1 MKKKVFRSGYVSVVG
16 LPNVGKSTLIN
27 RILGSKIMAVSD
39 KPQTTRNN
47 ILGIFTT
54 KDSQILFTDTPGYHY
69 SDKDI
74 NKFFVK
80 EAVAACKSADVVA
93 YIFDADA
100 IREKK
105 GYGQNDNFVAAIRE
119 KSKDVK
125 IIPILSKI
133 DLIKTA
139 EIKKIAD
146 DIQERYGFEIKVLPI
161 SVTRS
166 LGLTELIAKVTELLP
181 EGPVYYPEED
191 LTDRDLRF
199 LCSEIIRE
207 KIFRYTHEELP
218 YSTAVIVVKYEETPQ
233 IHRIYAD
240 IYVEKDSQKGI
251 IVGAGAQMIKK
262 IGVEARKDIEAL
274 TETKVYLELFVK
286 VKKNWTKDEKMLKEL
301 GYK

>member
-93 YIFDADA
+93 YLFDGDA

-146 DIQERYGFEIKVLPI
+146 DIQERYGFDIKVLPI

-251 IVGAGAQMIKK
+251 IVGAGAQMIKR